1 MNESIKKGF
10 NALFRTVIFCLCVA
24 AIMMIVRF
32 FSMFADSVKN
42 DTDLK
47 LDKNFIDNF
56 GSYASLYKGVFFG
69 SIAALVLSVLAGR
82 YKASAAAVFFR
93 TLVIAA
99 IIGLMYGGMNVSGAI
114 VDVCAVIDEADIEEF
129 EDLEDIDIDTLIEKG
144 VNEDRAQ
151 EISDAF
157 ENEDAVIPFVIA
169 PFVSTFYYA
178 ILSLTSLHNLL
189 KKKPSGVHCGG
200 CEDAQRI
207 EGYDPAMLNGGS
219 HFGNMNMP
227 VGNFPGQNMP
237 ANNIFAQ
244 RAQMMQGGSPF
255 PYPQQPVHDHHDSA
269 EAHDLEA
276 DGEFHNYAQAEA
288 DMTDDSSD
296 YLSQLQREEGRGH
309 RVTDEDFM

>member
-144 VNEDRAQ
+144 V
-151 EISDAF
+151 
-157 ENEDAVIPFVIA
+157 
-169 PFVSTFYYA
+169 
-178 ILSLTSLHNLL
+178 
-189 KKKPSGVHCGG
+189 
-200 CEDAQRI
+200 
-207 EGYDPAMLNGGS
+207 
-219 HFGNMNMP
+219 
-227 VGNFPGQNMP
+227 
-237 ANNIFAQ
+237 
-244 RAQMMQGGSPF
+244 
-255 PYPQQPVHDHHDSA
+255 
-269 EAHDLEA
+269 
-276 DGEFHNYAQAEA
+276 
-288 DMTDDSSD
+288 
-296 YLSQLQREEGRGH
+296 
-309 RVTDEDFM
+309 